1 MRSGTSKKRK
11 FTGDIVAIAA
21 TKHYTTAAAA
31 WTVSKQGMKFLGATL
46 GAVTVILTF
55 VASALMPT
63 SMPTA
68 TADNPVPSSLRDEVK
83 SSSNGELSDSEID
96 AIAEEMFVRQQQRGL
111 LASPSSPE
119 TGHVETLASGS
130 DVQIVAQ
137 AQFTSRFNRG
147 MAKCSDWEGH
157 NAEEGNW
164 FTRAIKRGNNFFVDG
179 VSGLCENVL
188 FFQGK
193 GDDNEARRTSEKL
206 IEKVTGGKVEDID
219 SPAQFFSDSMSS
231 KTLMAAAQDYTTFLR
246 FDASSASASADLGF
260 GKSAVYQAVM
270 VPFKWLQQVF
280 FLIAGFV
287 AMVFGMFVTMVA
299 SVDVMG
305 RLIYTSDEIYYQVT
319 SLIFGGAEGTKG
331 LLGVALSV
339 LVFSAVISLGLG
351 AFRAGSGMMNRVG
364 GAAGMSMS
372 PISLIGTAIFGTL
385 ALYVTM
391 SQAGKNHPRI
401 SGVPVESA
409 SPIGRA
415 NMSAKEYLK
424 SASGS
429 GGIMGTGSEVTQEDI
444 ERLLGQANPGV
455 AQSAVGDLV
464 KSDTRSTS
472 DPWAWAPLSPGFF
485 YGVVSQVG
493 YAFADI
499 ISSVFV
505 VLSEAVSGASAVET
519 QCDMYVNAMHTLFL
533 ETEAAKGNVRGASM
547 VVSYDKLVSDIHYRN
562 YAIATF
568 SQKSP
573 EESSGAAWCR
583 SAEIQSSNSPQSQIV
598 ILRAAQ
604 LMGGPFGFGTQ
615 MSGTDK
621 ELPIYN
627 GIMDSEKVDVA
638 AASDGDLVTS
648 DGRWVQRG
656 NEKEDE
662 ESFSNSGYRAYTAA
676 KAFLGPEYFMNKG
689 SEKINYQRGG
699 MLALTYFGA
708 CQWIPGKPH
717 PYLHP
722 KWAAVRRGSDGSFD
736 DAKSMLGAFPPG
748 TPGDTGGVC
757 TYGFGNTGGGE
768 GGSDNDK
775 AYAFAPKAENWST
788 KYAGGGGSGEED
800 EGESDGE
807 DGEKLVVEGVTEET
821 VRNSLEDNALPEEG
835 IIPIW
840 GVGFG
845 SNTTQS
851 NTWNYYP
858 AGESIPIVTPLLGF
872 ALDKESGISQFS
884 DAPEAKAYMESIHYG
899 VSNIGVGMVVAL
911 IDTVA
916 MVMVARYFGAIL
928 VGTVVAGIIGGLAI
942 GLLGLVGIFLMLP
955 IQTLRRTGK
964 MIIRTIIS
972 AIITV
977 SLVSSMF
984 MLAFALV
991 RLMNNLFFIPSLTG
1005 FTNAVLHAIGVLIA
1019 LIATNKLIK
1028 LLFNVDTSSV
1038 NSAVQT
1044 MNSAAAP
1051 VLQATGLD
1059 KIRGPLDRSW
1069 WKGTNGQ
1076 DKSFAKMLTGKEI
1089 TNPSGAKQL
1098 LAKATRRTPAG
1109 AAAGGVKAANWTK
1122 RKTGEKYDNALNKRG
1137 QKAYDKAIDRGE
1149 TDEQAELRMA
1159 AARAP
1164 GEFVRDAASK
1174 TGRLAAWP
1182 IKGAGRLAS
1191 GAYRGAQ
1198 RGAQAIAAGYA
1209 GSRLNN
1215 FMHTGNFG
1223 RGDAMLD
1230 SRLRNKDIR
1239 EAAAAEMEAMRVR
1252 DEDFDT
1258 LLDNTGGL
1266 LSYRD
1271 AETGQIGLYDTS
1283 KFTGTPEER
1292 NLIANAYDQMM
1303 TNDSTGQQLHATA
1316 IQARNERDRG
1326 GDAFSR
1332 FIEEQGIA
1340 DGNRAIAS
1348 SMGMAGKD
1356 VDAVDRAG
1364 DGASAEEILTN
1375 NRRESDREL
1384 EQSLD
1389 TQRGEHTPNEPPRSV
1404 DRDAHSRVDYGEDT
1418 QFQFDNYGEA
1428 ERSATGYGPEPQ
1440 GEADPQTQPERPQ
1453 PQTQPQPER
1462 PQPQRPESIPD
1473 VEPTTDSSNW
1483 DPRDWDEEEDYPAL
1497 SSQSRRY
1504 RDGGAPSPQPAPQPR
1519 SSTRTPM
1526 PDGPQPSRVNPG
1538 GSGRGGRQGTPVPD
1552 GARERGRSEGRSGG
1566 STRAM
1571 SGAAGRAR
1579 KAAAGIFGGG
1589 RRGGNK

>member
-1 MRSGTSKKRK
+1 MRSGTSKNRK

-21 TKHYTTAAAA
+21 AKHYTTAAAA

-46 GAVTVILTF
+46 GAVAVILTF

-68 TADNPVPSSLRDEVK
+68 TADNPVPSSLKDEVK

-96 AIAEEMFVRQQQRGL
+96 AIAEEMFVRQQQGNL
-111 LASPSSPE
+111 LSSASSS
-119 TGHVETLASGS
+119 GGVDTLASGRE
-130 DVQIVAQ
+130 VQVVAQ
-137 AQFTSRFNRG
+137 EQFTHWTNRG
-147 MAKCSDWEGH
+147 WARCTDY
-157 NAEEGNW
+157 NW
-164 FTRAIKRGNNFFVDG
+164 TKGFEVQDDDGGWTKFGKRLSNFVTFTPRKV
-179 VSGLCENVL
+179 VSGTCNGALAI
-188 FFQGK
+188 QGK
-193 GDDNEARRTSEKL
+193 RDDNEARRTSEKIL
-206 IEKVTGGKVEDID
+206 AEVAGGKVEDID
-219 SPAQFFSDSMSS
+219 SPAQFFADSMAS
-231 KTLMAAAQDYTTFLR
+231 KTLMSAAQDYTTFLR

-339 LVFSAVISLGLG
+339 LVFSAVISLGFG

-364 GAAGMSMS
+364 SAAGMSMS

-391 SQAGKNHPRI
+391 SQSAKNHPAV
-401 SGVPVESA
+401 SQVPAESA

-415 NMSAKEYLK
+415 NMSAEDYLR

-464 KSDTRSTS
+464 QSDTRSTS

-485 YGVVSQVG
+485 YGVVSQIG

-505 VLSEAVSGASAVET
+505 VLSEAVSGASTVET

-547 VVSYDKLVSDIHYRN
+547 VVAYDKLISDIHYKN
-562 YAIATF
+562 YSIATF

-573 EESSGAAWCR
+573 EGSSGAAWCR

-615 MSGTDK
+615 MSDTDK

-656 NEKEDE
+656 DEKEDE

-689 SEKINYQRGG
+689 SSKVNHQRGG

-788 KYAGGGGSGEED
+788 KYAGGEGSGEEN
-800 EGESDGE
+800 EGEDDGE
-807 DGEKLVVEGVTEET
+807 DREKLIVEGVTKDT

-835 IIPIW
+835 VIPIW

-955 IQTLRRTGK
+955 IQSLRRTGK

-991 RLMNNLFFIPSLTG
+991 RLMNNLFYIPSLTG

-1059 KIRGPLDRSW
+1059 KVRGPLDRAW

-1098 LAKATRRTPAG
+1098 LAKATRRSPEG
-1109 AAAGGVKAANWTK
+1109 AAKASRWAKNK
-1122 RKTGEKYDNALNKRG
+1122 AGEKYDRSLDKRG
-1137 QKAYDKAIDRGE
+1137 QKAYDKALNRGE
-1149 TDEQAELRMA
+1149 TEEQAELRMA

-1164 GEFVRDAASK
+1164 REFARDAASK

-1182 IKGAGRLAS
+1182 VKGAGRLAS

-1223 RGDAMLD
+1223 RGDAVLD

-1239 EAAAAEMEAMRVR
+1239 EAAAAEMESMRVR

-1271 AETGQIGLYDTS
+1271 AETGQTGLYDTS
-1283 KFTGTPEER
+1283 RFTGTPEER

-1356 VDAVDRAG
+1356 VNAVDRAG
-1364 DGASAEEILTN
+1364 DGASAEEILAN
-1375 NRRESDREL
+1375 NRQESDREL
-1384 EQSLD
+1384 EQSLN

-1418 QFQFDNYGEA
+1418 QFQYDNYGEA

-1440 GEADPQTQPERPQ
+1440 GEADPQ
-1453 PQTQPQPER
+1453 PQPER
-1462 PQPQRPESIPD
+1462 PQPQRPEPSPD
-1473 VEPTTDSSNW
+1473 DKPITDTSDW
-1483 DPRDWDEEEDYPAL
+1483 DPRDWDGEEDYPAL

-1504 RDGGAPSPQPAPQPR
+1504 RDGGSPNPQPAPQPR
-1519 SSTRTPM
+1519 NSTRTPM

-1552 GARERGRSEGRSGG
+1552 GARERGRSEDRSGG

-1589 RRGGNK
+1589 RKKEDK